1 MAMREF
7 VGMNLA
13 VPGTALVKPGGAGE
27 LAFDSNY
34 WRHLARYIG
43 KVESLPEAIEGCA
56 AGTAEALDRLRSL
69 APDFGSPRRLRQ
81 LLLERPDALA
91 DAKPPATFY
100 AGIVWL
106 AQHLHES
113 AAFVVSV
120 LQSIGEAAASAD
132 DLKKSLQLLGSRAQD
147 ARTSIGP
154 LIGSLRDFKSSILKA
169 NSALSDVFTTE
180 AEHLHRLQEA
190 VGGLKAKVANLNKE
204 IGEIGIF
211 GTRRK
216 HDLEQQLRPLQQ
228 ELDDKS
234 TQAEKLRAAL
244 GKLEPIR
251 EEAPWLEPSLDDL
264 IEFFDK
270 SRTVWTTFGSGL
282 SQLVADASDDQLKD
296 PAWLKKVLGL
306 DEAVK
311 QWQAIDRAAKRF
323 AAASLVDID

>member
-7 VGMNLA
+7 LGLNLA
-13 VPGTALVKPGGAGE
+13 VPGTALLKPGGAGE
-27 LAFDSNY
+27 LAFNSNY
-34 WRHLARYIG
+34 WMRLNRYMG
-43 KVESLPEAIEGCA
+43 KVESLPEAIEGCSA
-56 AGTAEALDRLRSL
+56 RTGEALDRLRSA

-81 LLLERPDALA
+81 LLLERPNALA
-91 DAKPPATFY
+91 DAQPAATFY

-120 LQSIGEAAASAD
+120 LRTMGESAASAN
-132 DLKKSLQLLGSRAQD
+132 DLKEGLQLLGRRAQD

-154 LIGSLRDFKSSILKA
+154 VIGSLRDFKSRILNS
-169 NSALSDVFTTE
+169 NSAFSDAFKTD
-180 AEHLHRLQEA
+180 AEHLHKMQEA
-190 VGGLKAKVANLNKE
+190 VGGLKVRVETLQKE
-204 IGEIGIF
+204 IDEIGIF
-211 GTRRK
+211 GAGRK
-216 HDLEQQLRPLQQ
+216 HELESQLQSLRQ
-228 ELDDKS
+228 EFEGKS
-234 TQAEKLRAAL
+234 VQAEKLRAAL

-311 QWQAIDRAAKRF
+311 QWQAIDQAAKLF
-323 AAASLVDID
+323 AAASLVDIN